1 MSLKN
6 NLDSGI
12 RAAVLVVFHD
22 ASGALVDMSV
32 VSYDDIIPARMAKRV
47 YGEVAR
53 TPSTKQLTTPSSCS
67 NREMYSNKPIGRL
80 EYSNARA
87 LYSTPINLPTR
98 PM

>member
-6 NLDSGI
+6 NLNSGI
-12 RAAVLVVFHD
+12 RAAVLVFHD

-32 VSYDDIIPARMAKRV
+32 VSYDDIIPAGWPSAFTERL
-47 YGEVAR
+47 

-80 EYSNARA
+80 EYRTLGFILDSD
-87 LYSTPINLPTR
+87 
-98 PM
+98 

>member
-47 YGEVAR
+47 YGEVDL
-53 TPSTKQLTTPSSCS
+53 STKQLTTPSSCS

-80 EYSNARA
+80 EYRTLGFILDSD
-87 LYSTPINLPTR
+87 
-98 PM
+98 